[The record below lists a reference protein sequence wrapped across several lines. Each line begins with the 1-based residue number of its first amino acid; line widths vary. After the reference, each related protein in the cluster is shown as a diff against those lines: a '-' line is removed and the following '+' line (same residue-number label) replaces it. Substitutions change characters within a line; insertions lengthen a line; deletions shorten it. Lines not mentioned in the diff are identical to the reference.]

1 MRLHNYR
8 ETSNDVNEA
17 HVSQPAV
24 SRPAMNL
31 RCSGCYDGVRCGYI
45 FFVVD
50 GRGNILYR
58 RIVMMPR
65 EGWGFLYQVKQA
77 VWVELCCVARVWIGP
92 TGGRGGVER
101 VTARGNAMYWD
112 IQSLTI
118 RAMGQI

>member
-1 MRLHNYR
+1 MITFHRRTFYPLMQSLN
-8 ETSNDVNEA
+8 A
-17 HVSQPAV
+17 HYLIPAF
-24 SRPAMNL
+24 SE
-31 RCSGCYDGVRCGYI
+31 GGGTCYDGVRCGYI

-77 VWVELCCVARVWIGP
+77 VWVEPCCAARVWIGP

-118 RAMGQI
+118 RVMSQI

>member
-1 MRLHNYR
+1 MCMITFHRRTFYPLMQSLN
-8 ETSNDVNEA
+8 A
-17 HVSQPAV
+17 HYLIPAF
-24 SRPAMNL
+24 SE
-31 RCSGCYDGVRCGYI
+31 GGTCYDGVRCGYI

-77 VWVELCCVARVWIGP
+77 VWVEPCCAARAWIGP

-118 RAMGQI
+118 RVMGQI

>member
-1 MRLHNYR
+1 M
-8 ETSNDVNEA
+8 
-17 HVSQPAV
+17 
-24 SRPAMNL
+24 
-31 RCSGCYDGVRCGYI
+31 RCGYI

-77 VWVELCCVARVWIGP
+77 VWVEPCCAARVWIGP

-101 VTARGNAMYWD
+101 VTARGNAMYW
-112 IQSLTI
+112 IIESLTI
-118 RAMGQI
+118 RVMGQI

>member
-1 MRLHNYR
+1 MHDYV
-8 ETSNDVNEA
+8 SSA
-17 HVSQPAV
+17 HLLPTNAV
-24 SRPAMNL
+24 VK
-31 RCSGCYDGVRCGYI
+31 CSLPNTGFFGGGTCYDGVRCGYI

-77 VWVELCCVARVWIGP
+77 VWVEPCCAARVWIGP

-101 VTARGNAMYWD
+101 VTARGNAMYWNS
-112 IQSLTI
+112 QSLTI